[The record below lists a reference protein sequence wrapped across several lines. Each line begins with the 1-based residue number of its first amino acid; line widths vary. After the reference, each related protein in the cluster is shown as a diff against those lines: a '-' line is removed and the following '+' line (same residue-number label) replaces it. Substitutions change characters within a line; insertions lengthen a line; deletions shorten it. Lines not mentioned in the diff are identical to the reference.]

1 MSILRLS
8 HLDIQAKKV
17 SKLTD
22 VNRYTI
28 NKIFD
33 RLRLLIA
40 QKCEEESL
48 FNQGEI
54 ELDES
59 YFGAKRARGKRGRG
73 SGGKVPVFGMLKRE
87 GKVYTQIVKN
97 CS

>member
-1 MSILRLS
+1 M
-8 HLDIQAKKV
+8 
-17 SKLTD
+17 TD
-22 VNRYTI
+22 VSRYTI

-33 RLRLLIA
+33 KLRLLIA

-59 YFGAKRARGKRGRG
+59 YFRAKRARGKRVRG

-87 GKVYTQIVKN
+87 GKVYTN
-97 CS
+97 CKKLLIISNNAYHREQSK